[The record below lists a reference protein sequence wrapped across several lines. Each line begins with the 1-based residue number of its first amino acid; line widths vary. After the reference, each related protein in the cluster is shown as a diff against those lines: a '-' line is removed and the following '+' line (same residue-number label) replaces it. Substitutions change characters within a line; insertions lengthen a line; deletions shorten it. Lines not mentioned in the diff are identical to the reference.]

1 LCGITEIQK
10 RGKVGTLNIEEEE
23 EALIQYVKKMQG
35 IGHPITFTK

>member
-1 LCGITEIQK
+1 LCGITEIKK
-10 RGKVGTLNIEEEE
+10 RDKVGTLNIEEE

>member
-1 LCGITEIQK
+1 LCGITEIKQ
-10 RGKVGTLNIEEEE
+10 RGKIGTLNIEEE